1 MADRLAAL
9 HHSADRLSALVAGLD
24 ADQLS
29 GSAYPTEW
37 SIADVLS
44 HLGSGAVIFHRMV
57 DDGLAGSETPDDF
70 RQLVW
75 DEWNAK
81 APEQQAADA
90 LVADRAFVDRLE
102 GLTAEERDRFT
113 LEMGPMSLDTD
124 GVIGMR
130 LNEHALH
137 VWDIAVALDPT
148 ATVEPSSTQ
157 CVVDSLQ
164 MIARFTAKPTGADRT
179 VTVVT
184 TEPRRGFVITLG
196 ADAVTLEPTEPPDE
210 PDLVLPAESFVRLV
224 YGRLDPAHTPEVR
237 DDERVL
243 DELRRA
249 YPGA

>member
-9 HHSADRLSALVAGLD
+9 HHSVDHLSALVAGLD
-24 ADQLS
+24 ADQLA
-29 GSAYPTEW
+29 GSAYPSEW

-57 DDGLAGSETPDDF
+57 DDRLAGAETPDDF

-81 APEQQAADA
+81 APAEQAADA
-90 LVADRAFVDRLE
+90 LVADRAFLDRLE
-102 GLTAEERDRFT
+102 GLTADERERFT
-113 LEMGPMSLDTD
+113 FEMGPMTLDAD

-148 ATVEPSSTQ
+148 ATVEPMATQ

-164 MIARFTAKPTGADRT
+164 MVAGFTSRPTGAERT
-179 VTVVT
+179 TTVVT
-184 TEPRRGFVITLG
+184 TEPRRGFTIVLG
-196 ADAVTLEPTEPPDE
+196 ADAVTLEPTEPAE
-210 PDLVLPAESFVRLV
+210 QPDLVLPAESFVRLV
-224 YGRLDPAHTPEVR
+224 YGRLDPDHTPEVR
-237 DDERVL
+237 DDEDVL
-243 DELRRA
+243 GDLRRA
-249 YPGA
+249 YPGV